1 MALEGVLPHVSAMT
15 TLTDIRTR
23 LRTELQDPG
32 ADRWSDA
39 ELDWHITHALGE
51 LTLAIP
57 LEARATI
64 ATAAGSRDIDL
75 SVLAGLIAVEA
86 VEYPL
91 GEFPPQYTGY
101 GTWGSTLTL
110 QTPAAPDGGDA
121 GIFYSAR
128 HVLDDDGS
136 TLPPHLE
143 DVLIL
148 GAAASA
154 GLGRASGTVE
164 SLNLNSRTTEE
175 HLALARARQTAFQQ
189 LLRVYGRGG
198 RMTARRLYAPA

>member
-1 MALEGVLPHVSAMT
+1 MALAGGLPDVRAMT

-39 ELDWHITHALGE
+39 DLDWHITQALGE

-64 ATAAGSRDIDL
+64 GTDAGSRDIDL
-75 SVLAGLIAVEA
+75 SGLAGLIAVVA
-86 VEYPL
+86 IEYPT
-91 GEFPPQYTGY
+91 GEFPPLYVGFS
-101 GTWGSTLTL
+101 TWGGTVTL
-110 QTPAAPDGGDA
+110 QTPVIPDGGDA
-121 GIFYSAR
+121 EVFYTAR
-128 HVLDDDGS
+128 HVIDDDGS

-143 DVLIL
+143 DVLVL

-154 GLGRASGTVE
+154 GLGRASGTSE
-164 SLNLNSRTTEE
+164 SLNLNSRAPEDS
-175 HLALARARQTAFQQ
+175 LALARARQTAFQQ
-189 LLRVYGRGG
+189 LLRVHGRGG